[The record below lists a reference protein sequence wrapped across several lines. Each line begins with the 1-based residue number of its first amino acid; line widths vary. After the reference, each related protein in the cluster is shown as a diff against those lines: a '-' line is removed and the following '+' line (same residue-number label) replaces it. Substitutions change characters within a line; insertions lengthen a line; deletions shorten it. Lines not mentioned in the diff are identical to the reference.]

1 MNLPKAAHSGE
12 VTIGNVT
19 LPCFVLEDGS
29 SMLSQRAV
37 LEALGKSGSMK
48 GRKNLGDQLPPFLAQ
63 KNIKPFINK
72 DLTLATIPIKFRID
86 TGPIAYGYKAEIL
99 PLICETYLK
108 ARDAGVLRK
117 SQEHIARQAES
128 LLRGFAH
135 VGIIALIHEA
145 TGYDKVK
152 NRAELNKVLTRYLRP
167 FEARWAKRFP
177 DEFYEEIYRLKGW
190 GWEWEGMQTNRN
202 QIVGHFTND
211 IVYARMEDYLLDH
224 LRQINPKDEEGERK
238 NKHHQWLTDDFG
250 VQELREHLVAVMAI
264 MGTVRDNNPKRAWPE
279 FMRRLQ
285 RSRPKKNTNYD
296 LDFDE

>member
-72 DLTLATIPIKFRID
+72 GLTLATIPIKFRID

-190 GWEWEGMQTNRN
+190 EWEGMQTNRN